1 MENEEKLLQY
11 LQRVTADLDQA
22 HARLREIEDSAQEP
36 IAVVGMG
43 CRYPGGV
50 TSPDELWDLVTSDR
64 DAVSA
69 FPSGRGWKLDELFD
83 PDPDRPGTSYVREG
97 GFLDDAGGFDAGFFG
112 ISPREALAMDPQQRL
127 SLETAWEALERA
139 GIDPYALRGSRT
151 GVFVGSSGQ
160 DYANLLRQSADDVEG
175 YVMTGNTP
183 SVVSGR
189 TSYTLGLE
197 GPAVTVD
204 TACSS
209 SLVALHLACHAL
221 RQGECTL
228 ALAGGVSV
236 MAVPSLFVEFSR
248 QRGLAADGRCKSFAA
263 AADGTGWAEG
273 VGMLALER
281 LADAERNGHRVL
293 AVVRGS
299 AVNQD
304 GASNGLTAP
313 NGPAQQRVIRQ
324 ALANARLTPQQVDAV
339 EAHGTGTTLGDPI
352 EAQAL
357 LETYGQQRPAGR
369 PLWLG
374 SVKSNFGHAQ
384 AAAGVAGVI
393 KMVMAMRHGV
403 LPRTLHVDAP
413 TPHVDWTDGAVE
425 LLTEPVTWPETGQ
438 PRRSGVSSF
447 GVSGT
452 NAHVIL
458 EQAPHQAPHAA
469 SDGTPGAAP
478 SSRSGQ
484 PTLPDPAEHAA
495 AGAAAAE
502 STGTPADHDTTPD
515 RAPLV
520 PWTLSARTEEALR
533 AQARRLADHLAR
545 TPDLSPA
552 AVGHALAT
560 TRTRFGHRAAIV
572 AADRDQYSAAL
583 TALAGGA
590 DAAPGMIRGTAGT
603 GKLAVL
609 FTGQGSQRLGMGR
622 ELYARYPVFAAAF
635 DAVCAELDRY
645 AERPLREVVFGADA
659 ELLDRTGFT
668 QPALFAVEVAL
679 YRLTES
685 WGITPDYV
693 AGHSIGEL
701 TAAHVAGVLS
711 LADAAT
717 LVTARARLMQGL
729 PPGGAMVS
737 VAAPEDRVRAA
748 IDELTGDGP
757 ARMAVAAVNGPAS
770 VVVSGD
776 PDQVHRVAETLAA
789 TGVKTKQLRV
799 SHAFHSP
806 HMDAMLADFRRFAG
820 ILTYHAPR
828 IPVISHL
835 TGDVATADE
844 LCSPEYWVRHVREAV
859 RFADG
864 IRALD
869 GLGVTRYLEL
879 GPDGTLAAMARDC
892 LPEDGPAVLVP
903 ALRRD
908 RPEEQSL
915 LGAVC
920 TLHVHGVTPDWD
932 TVLPGAGAHPV
943 ELPTY
948 AFQHRHYWPTPSPD
962 RTGDVAAAGLTR
974 AEHPLLGAAI
984 GLADGDGHLFT
995 GRLGLDTHPWL
1006 ADHTIAGTVVVPGTA
1021 ILELAVR
1028 AGDQAGC
1035 NRVDELTLE
1044 APLVLPAHAAVQLQI
1059 SVGAPDGTGRHPFHL
1074 YSRPATGA
1082 ADRPWTRN
1090 AAGALGH
1097 RTGTPSQDL
1106 GTWPPADAVEVGDIQ
1121 AVYDRLAASGT
1132 AYGPA
1137 FRGLRGVWRRG
1148 DEVFAEVA
1156 LPADAEA
1163 DAGHF
1168 GLHPA
1173 LLDAALH
1180 PVGIGGGLLVRDTGQ
1195 ARMPFAWSG
1204 VSLYA
1209 AGATSLRV
1217 HLRPVGADS
1226 IALEAADGTGT
1237 PVASVDALALRPVPA
1252 EQLTGEPLTAG
1263 GHGDSL
1269 YRLAWP
1275 AWDGTTQAANP
1286 HSNPNPHS
1294 DSDSNPDPAA
1304 GSRAV
1309 LGEGAESTA
1318 LLEALGLPAVCPDL
1332 DALCADGTAPDVV
1345 FFACD
1350 AATFG
1355 AGKGAGAGRGAG
1367 AGTGAG
1373 AGMGAGVGTGAG
1385 AGTADSAVAAAGVRA
1400 ATHRVLAVVQSW
1412 LADERF
1418 ASSRLVVMTRGAVA
1432 VEPGEGVVDLAQAAV
1447 WGLVRSAQ
1455 SEHPDRLVLAD
1466 LDAGSLAHDGVGL
1479 TGVLASVVAS
1489 GEPQVALRTGAVHV
1503 PRLLRAAP
1511 VPSDSGPA
1519 TAWDAAGTVLVTGG
1533 TGALGSAVARHL
1545 VAEHGVRHLVLTSR
1559 RGFEAPGA
1567 AELREELA
1575 GLGAQV
1581 TIAACDAADRTALAA
1596 VLADIPAEAP
1606 LTGVVHTAGVLDD
1619 GVVSALTPERL
1630 DTVLRAKADAALYLH
1645 ELTQDRDLSAFV
1657 LFSSAAGLLGAAGQG
1672 NYAAANAFLDGLAS
1686 YRTANGLPGQSL
1698 AWGLWGQSG
1707 GMTGGLSEA
1716 DVSRMARAGLRP
1728 LSEAEGLA
1736 LLDAARAAG
1745 HAVLAP
1751 VHLDPASFS
1760 HGPGL
1765 PAVLRSLVRTPARR
1779 AAARTGPASRGDSTD
1794 AERLTDRLTRSSAA
1808 ERDRILLDLVRT
1820 RAAAVL
1826 GHDGPDAVPAETGFL
1841 DAGFDSLTAVEMR
1854 NALHAATGLRLDPTL
1869 LFDYPTPLALAQHL
1883 RDALVGEA
1891 PEPLRP
1897 SLPATPATDDDL
1909 IAIVGMSCRYPGGVT
1924 TPDELWELLAAGG
1937 DGVSEFPTDRG
1948 WPIDRLFDTD
1958 PNAAGTSYVREGGF
1972 LHDATEFDAGFFGI
1986 SPREALAMDPQ
1997 QRLLLETSWE
2007 AFERAGIDP
2016 QSVRGS
2022 RTGVFAGVMY
2032 HDYGARL
2039 HTIPEGLEGLLGN
2052 GSASSVVSG
2061 RVAYT
2066 LGLEGPAL
2074 TVDTACS
2081 SSLVTLHLA
2090 AQSLRQ
2096 GECSL
2101 ALAGGVTVM
2110 STPGVFVEFSRQRG
2124 LAADGRCKSFA
2135 DAADGT
2141 GWAEGAGVLLLERL
2155 SDARRN
2161 GHPVLAVVRGSAVNQ
2176 DGASS
2181 GLTAPNG
2188 PSQQRVIRQALGNA
2202 GLSAEQVDA
2211 VEAHGTGTTLGDPIE
2226 AQALLATYGQ
2236 GRVAERPLWLGSVKS
2251 NLGHTQAAAGVAGVI
2266 KMVQAMRHGVLPQ
2279 TLHVDQPSSK
2289 VDWSAGAVRLL
2300 TESVAWPESGEARRA
2315 GVSSFGVSGTNAHV
2329 ILEAV
2334 PAAAVPAEAVPGKA
2348 APTPDQPE
2356 HLETADD
2363 RTDGGSVLPLVFS
2376 ARGAEALEAQARQLA
2391 PLLEAGTAMSPVDV
2405 GYSLVCGR
2413 AGLEHRAVVL
2423 GAGREGLVSG
2433 LSVLAGG
2440 DAGAGVVRGVAG
2452 SGAGAGVVWVF
2463 PGQGSQ
2469 WIGMAEQLWG
2479 SSSVFRG
2486 RLEECGAALDP
2497 LTGWSLT
2504 DVVRGV
2510 DGSPQL
2516 DRVDVVQ
2523 PVLWA
2528 VMVSLAEV
2536 WRSHGVEPAAVVGHS
2551 QGEIAAA
2558 CVAGALSLEDG
2569 ARVVALRSRLI
2580 AEMAGDG
2587 GMLSVALPVDEVTKA
2602 LADSGSGSAVS
2613 VAAVNGPSSVV
2624 LSGEREALLELQAR
2638 WEAEGVRARMVPVDY
2653 ASHSVQ
2659 VEQIEDRLREVLASI
2674 RPVSGQVPFYSAL
2687 TGGLVDGAELDG
2699 GYWYRN
2705 LRETVRFDQ
2714 ATRSVLD
2721 AGYRTFIEV
2730 SAHPVLLMGV
2740 QETADAVDRQVTA
2753 VGTLR
2758 RGEGGPERLLTS
2770 LAEAW
2775 CAGIDV
2781 DWGTVFEGTGARR
2794 VDLPT
2799 YPFQRRRYW
2808 LDAVQSAADVGAAG
2822 MVPADHPLLGA
2833 ATEVA
2838 EADSYLFTGRLS
2850 LRSHPWL
2857 ADHAVWGTVLLPGTA
2872 FVELVTRAGDE
2883 IGGARIEE
2891 LTLEAPLTIPEQGLI
2906 RLQLVVGAADETGRR
2921 TVTVHSCTEASAESG
2936 EEQLWT
2942 RHASGVLSA
2951 DDRSAAFDLRTWPP
2965 ADAEE
2970 VPVEGAYERF
2980 ADAGYV
2986 YGDVFQGLERV
2997 WRRGEDL
3004 FAELALPEE
3013 TAGEAAR
3020 FGLHPALLD
3029 AALHAFALAHEGE
3042 AHLPFEWRGVS
3053 LHATGA
3059 SSLRVQLSPGAQGSL
3074 SLTVADAAGDPVA
3087 SVDAL
3092 SLRPVSNEQIQAARR
3107 GSQDALFRVDW
3118 QPLTTTEVDAS
3129 AHRWAVMG
3137 ADDSEL
3143 SAALRAHGGSPQL
3156 VDDLEGFASGPV
3168 PDVVIVPCV
3177 DTPSG
3182 VGTASDVRA
3191 ATRRV
3196 LALVQ
3201 SWLADERFASSRLVV
3216 VTRGAV
3222 AVDPVEG
3229 VADLTHAAV
3238 WGLVRS
3244 AQSENPDR
3252 FVLVD
3257 LDTGLDTD
3265 SGADMGA
3272 ALAGVVV
3279 SGEPQAAVRA
3289 GAVRVPRL
3297 VRAEAAS
3304 PAEDSAAWD
3313 AAGTVLVTGGTGAL
3327 GSLVARHLVVEH
3339 GIRHLVLTSRRGADA
3354 PGAGELQQ
3362 ELTDLGAQVRIAAC
3376 DAADRTALAAVLAD
3390 IPAEAPLT
3398 GVVHTAGVLDDGVV
3412 ASLTPERLDS
3422 VLRPKV
3428 DAALNLHDL
3437 TRDMDLSAF
3446 VLFSSAAGLLGAA
3459 GQGNYAAA
3467 NAFVDGLARH
3477 RKAQGLPGQSLAW
3490 GLWAQDSGV
3499 SRSSGMTGH
3508 LDEDALRRLTRMGL
3522 APLSTEQ
3529 GLELFDG
3536 ACALDEALVAP
3547 VMLNTGALRAQVG
3560 ASAAPA
3566 LLRGLVR
3573 TPARRKA
3580 RSVTETGTSLQA
3592 RLTAV
3597 SAAESDRL
3605 LLDLVRTHAAAVL
3618 GHASAASIEPDRAF
3632 REFGV
3637 DSLTAVELRNRLST
3651 ATGLSL
3657 PATLVFDHPNPETLA
3672 AFLKDTLLESAPAA
3686 PVAASAPVPATD
3698 DDLIAIV
3705 GMSCRFPGG
3714 VTSPEELWQL
3724 VAEGSDAVSAFPTDR
3739 GWVLD
3744 GLYDPD
3750 PENRGTSTT
3759 FEGGFLYDA
3768 AEFDAEFFG
3777 ISPREA
3783 LAMDPQQRLLL
3794 ETSWEA
3800 LERAGIDPHSVR
3812 GSRTGVFAGLMYHD
3826 YGARLHSVPEGVEG
3840 YVGNGSAGSVAT
3852 GRIAYTLGL
3861 EGPAVTVD
3869 TACSSSLVAL
3879 HLAAQSLRQGECS
3892 MALVGGATVLATP
3905 DVFVEFSR
3913 QRGLAADGRCKAFA
3927 GAADGTGWAEGVGM
3941 LLVERL
3947 SDARR
3952 NGHPVLAVVRGS
3964 AVNQDG
3970 ASNGLTA
3977 PNGPSQQRVIRQALA
3992 NARLSA
3998 EQVDAVEAHGT
4009 GTTLGDPIEAQALL
4023 ATYGQAR
4030 PVERPLRLGSVKSNL
4045 GHTQAAAGVAGVIK
4059 MVMAMRHGILPQTLH
4074 VDAPTPHVDWSAGAV
4089 ELLTRPMDWP
4099 DTGQPRRAGVSSFG
4113 VSGTNAHVILEG
4125 APVTD
4130 RPTDTGQSEDL
4141 PDALFS
4147 PVPWVLS
4154 ARTPAALSAQ
4164 ARQLASFLASRP
4176 DCDLAAV
4183 GRALAT
4189 TRALFRHRAV
4199 VFADDRDSVLDAL
4212 TATADGHDA
4221 PGVVRAEAHTT
4232 GGAVWVFPGQGPQ
4245 CAGVARD
4252 LWESSPVFRERL
4264 AQCAA
4269 ALDPLTDWS
4278 LTDVVRGAD
4287 GSPSPDRADVAQPLL
4302 WAVTVS
4308 LAEVWR
4314 SHGAEPAAVVGQAQG
4329 EIAAACVA
4337 GALSLDDGARMIALG
4352 SRLRNGTAER
4362 TDPTAQAAQSEEA
4375 PTLVRPGTAQ
4385 VPLYSALTG
4394 GRIDGEERDAGHW
4407 YRSMH
4412 ETADLAGVT
4421 TSLLDAGFAAFIEVS
4436 THPVLL
4442 EELRRAALAED
4453 RAVTVIGTLDDGSD
4467 APQRILT
4474 ALAEAHVHG
4483 ITVDWQ
4489 PLFGGAAVRRVDLPT
4504 YPFQRERYWLDASV
4518 PVGAEPTAGR
4528 GQDAAES
4535 RFWEAVERE
4544 DVAELAGTLAID
4556 DGAQA
4561 TLSPL
4566 VQALSSWRRRHRGQA
4581 AADAWRYR
4589 ETWQQLGDAPA
4600 GALTGTWLVVTPPGH
4615 HDDELVTAAVQA
4627 LTEHGLRVVRAE
4639 LTEADLDRTGL
4650 TGRLTGLAGA
4660 ENGTDAADGP
4670 SASFRGVLSLLA
4682 LAEEPVEKHPAT
4694 PVGFA
4699 LSVTL
4704 VQALDDAGIRAP
4716 LWCATRGAVGA
4727 GAPDSAVRPAQAL
4740 IWGFGRVAA
4749 LEYPQQWG
4757 GLVDLP
4763 GSLDA
4768 RGRSRLRG
4776 VLSGIGAEDQLAV
4789 RPSGVLARRLENA
4802 PLGAATAARAWTP
4815 SGTVLIT
4822 GGTGALGAH
4831 TARWLARNGAEH
4843 LLLVSRRGPG
4853 APGAAE
4859 LEAELAAT
4867 GARVTVAGCD
4877 VTDRDALERLL
4888 ASVPEEFPL
4897 TAVMHTAAALDDG
4910 MIGTLTPAQLDRALA
4925 AKARAAAHLHEL
4937 TRDKELSAFVLFSS
4951 VAGTIGAS
4959 GQGNYAPGN
4968 AYLDALA
4975 RHRREAGLPATS
4987 VAWGAWDGDGMAEG
5001 SFGEKLDRHGLS
5013 SMDPE
5018 SATAALQRA
5027 LDHDETCVMIADI
5040 AWERFSVALTA
5051 TRPNPFIAGLPDVA
5065 RLTEAGTGTGAGT
5078 REERP
5083 ELVRKLAATPAA
5095 GRRALLVDAVRAQA
5109 ANVLG
5114 YASQDA
5120 IRGDRAFRELGLDSV
5135 TAVELRNRLG
5145 VLTGLRLPAGL
5156 VFDYPN
5162 PVAVADYLTGEL
5174 VVEMDPDTGE
5184 QPSSASALDD
5194 FERLEA
5200 VLDGMDRDSAV
5211 RTRILMRMQTLVSQW
5226 RDAGDTE
5233 PGTDSAEDLSAATDD
5248 EMFDIISKKFGIS

>member
-1 MENEEKLLQY
+1 MANEEKLLQY

-22 HARLREIEDSAQEP
+22 HARLREIEDAAQEP

-69 FPSGRGWKLDELFD
+69 FPSGRGWNLDELFD

-160 DYANLLRQSADDVEG
+160 DYATLLRQSADDVEG

-248 QRGLAADGRCKSFAA
+248 QRGLASDGRCKSFAA

-425 LLTEPVTWPETGQ
+425 LLTEPVTWPETGE

-458 EQAPHQAPHAA
+458 EQAPHTA
-469 SDGTPGAAP
+469 SDGTPGATP
-478 SSRSGQ
+478 SPRSTQ
-484 PTLPDPAEHAA
+484 HTLPGPAGH
-495 AGAAAAE
+495 GAAAAE
-502 STGTPADHDTTPD
+502 GTGTPAQHDATPD
-515 RAPLV
+515 RPAPLV

-533 AQARRLADHLAR
+533 AQARRLADHLDR

-552 AVGHALAT
+552 AVGHALAA
-560 TRTRFGHRAAIV
+560 TRTRFGHRAAVV
-572 AADRDQYSAAL
+572 AADRDRYAAAL
-583 TALAGGA
+583 TALADGA
-590 DAAPGMIRGTAGT
+590 DAPGVIRGTAGT

-645 AERPLREVVFGADA
+645 GERPLREVVFGADT

-757 ARMAVAAVNGPAS
+757 VRLSVAAVNGPAS

-776 PDQVHRVAETLAA
+776 SDPVHRVAETLAA

-820 ILTYHAPR
+820 ILTYHTPR

-835 TGDVATADE
+835 TGDVATAGE

-864 IRALD
+864 IRTLD
-869 GLGVTRYLEL
+869 RLGVTRYLEL
-879 GPDGTLAAMARDC
+879 GPDGTLTAMARDC

-908 RPEEQSL
+908 RPEEHSL

-920 TLHVHGVTPDWD
+920 RLHVHGVTPDWD
-932 TVLPGAGAHPV
+932 AVLPGTGAHPV

-962 RTGDVAAAGLTR
+962 RAGDVAAAGLTR

-1044 APLVLPAHAAVQLQI
+1044 TPLVLPAHGAVQLQI
-1059 SVGAPDGTGRHPFHL
+1059 SVGAPDDTGRHPFHL

-1082 ADRPWTRN
+1082 ADRPWTRH
-1090 AAGALGH
+1090 AAGALG
-1097 RTGTPSQDL
+1097 RRAGTPSQDL
-1106 GTWPPADAVEVGDIQ
+1106 GAWPPADAVEVDDIQ

-1209 AGATSLRV
+1209 SGATSLRV

-1237 PVASVDALALRPVPA
+1237 PVASVDSLALRPVPA
-1252 EQLTGEPLTAG
+1252 EQLTGEPRTAG

-1275 AWDGTTQAANP
+1275 AWEGTTPAANP
-1286 HSNPNPHS
+1286 
-1294 DSDSNPDPAA
+1294 ATA
-1304 GSRAV
+1304 SRAV
-1309 LGEGAESTA
+1309 LGEGAEGTA
-1318 LLEALGLPAVCPDL
+1318 LLQALGLPAVCPDL
-1332 DALCADGTAPDVV
+1332 DALCADGPAPDVV

-1350 AATFG
+1350 G
-1355 AGKGAGAGRGAG
+1355 APFGAGRGAG

-1373 AGMGAGVGTGAG
+1373 AG
-1385 AGTADSAVAAAGVRA
+1385 ADSADAAAGVRA
-1400 ATHRVLAVVQSW
+1400 ATHRVLALVQSW
-1412 LADERF
+1412 LMDERF
-1418 ASSRLVVMTRGAVA
+1418 GSSRLVVVTRGAVA
-1432 VEPGEGVVDLAQAAV
+1432 VDPSEGVADLAHAAV

-1466 LDAGSLAHDGVGL
+1466 LGAGPVADDDVDL

-1489 GEPQVALRTGAVHV
+1489 GEPQVAVRAGAVHV
-1503 PRLLRAAP
+1503 PRLLRATP

-1519 TAWDAAGTVLVTGG
+1519 TAWDAAGTVLITGG

-1545 VAEHGVRHLVLTSR
+1545 VVEHGVRHLLLTSR
-1559 RGFEAPGA
+1559 RGTDAPGA

-1575 GLGAQV
+1575 GLGAEV

-1630 DTVLRAKADAALYLH
+1630 DTVLRAKADAALHLH
-1645 ELTQDRDLSAFV
+1645 ELTQDMDLSAFV

-1672 NYAAANAFLDGLAS
+1672 NYAAANAFLDGLAT

-1698 AWGLWGQSG
+1698 AWGLWDRSG

-1716 DVSRMARAGLRP
+1716 DVSRMKRAGLRP

-1736 LLDAARAAG
+1736 LLDAARTTE

-1779 AAARTGPASRGDSTD
+1779 AAARTGSASRGDGTD
-1794 AERLTDRLTRSSAA
+1794 AERLMDRLTRSSAA

-1841 DAGFDSLTAVEMR
+1841 DAGFDSLTAVDMR

-1869 LFDYPTPLALAQHL
+1869 LFDYPTPLALARHL
-1883 RDALVGEA
+1883 RDELVGEA

-1897 SLPATPATDDDL
+1897 SPSATPATDDDP

-1924 TPDELWELLAAGG
+1924 TPDELWDLLAAGG

-1948 WPIDRLFDTD
+1948 WQIDRLFDTD
-1958 PNAAGTSYVREGGF
+1958 PDASGTSYVREGGF

-2022 RTGVFAGVMY
+2022 RTGVFAGLMY

-2090 AQSLRQ
+2090 AQALRQ

-2124 LAADGRCKSFA
+2124 LAGDGRCKAFA

-2188 PSQQRVIRQALGNA
+2188 PSQQRVIRQALESA

-2236 GRVAERPLWLGSVKS
+2236 GRAAERPLWLGSVKS

-2266 KMVQAMRHGVLPQ
+2266 KMVMAMRHGVLPR

-2289 VDWSAGAVRLL
+2289 VDWSTGAVQLL
-2300 TESVAWPESGEARRA
+2300 TESVAWPETGEPRRA

-2329 ILEAV
+2329 ILEAL
-2334 PAAAVPAEAVPGKA
+2334 PAAGVPAEAVPA
-2348 APTPDQPE
+2348 PDQPE
-2356 HLETADD
+2356 QLEAADHG
-2363 RTDGGSVLPLVFS
+2363 TDGGSVVPLMFS

-2391 PLLEAGTAMSPVDV
+2391 SLLESGAAVSPVDV
-2405 GYSLVCGR
+2405 GYSLVGGR

-2423 GAGREGLVSG
+2423 GAGRAGLVSG
-2433 LSVLAGG
+2433 LSVVAGG
-2440 DAGAGVVRGVAG
+2440 EAGSGVVRGVVSAG
-2452 SGAGAGVVWVF
+2452 SAGVVWVF

-2469 WIGMAEQLWG
+2469 WAGMAEELWL

-2486 RLEECGAALDP
+2486 RMAQCAAVLDP

-2504 DVVRGV
+2504 DVVRGAA
-2510 DGSPQL
+2510 GCPSL

-2536 WRSHGVEPAAVVGHS
+2536 WRSHDVEPAAVVGHS

-2587 GMLSVALPVDEVTKA
+2587 GMLSVALPVDQVTRA
-2602 LADSGSGSAVS
+2602 LADAGSAVS
-2613 VAAVNGPSSVV
+2613 VAAVNGPASVV
-2624 LSGEREALLELQAR
+2624 LSGDREALVALQAR
-2638 WEAEGVRARMVPVDY
+2638 WEAEGARVRMVPVDY

-2714 ATRSVLD
+2714 ATRAVLD
-2721 AGYRTFIEV
+2721 AGYRTFVEV

-2775 CAGIDV
+2775 CAGVDV
-2781 DWGTVFEGTGARR
+2781 DWRTVFEGTGARR

-2808 LDAVQSAADVGAAG
+2808 LDAVQGAADVGAAG
-2822 MVPADHPLLGA
+2822 MVSADHPLLGA
-2833 ATEVA
+2833 ATELA

-2857 ADHAVWGTVLLPGTA
+2857 ADHAVWGTVLLPGAA
-2872 FVELVTRAGDE
+2872 FVELATRAGDE
-2883 IGGARIEE
+2883 IGGARIEQ
-2891 LTLEAPLTIPEQGLI
+2891 LTLEAPLTIPEQGWI
-2906 RLQLVVGAADETGRR
+2906 RLQLAVGAADGTGRR
-2921 TVTVHSCTEASAESG
+2921 TVTVHSCAEASGESG

-2942 RHASGVLSA
+2942 RHASGVLAA
-2951 DDRSAAFDLRTWPP
+2951 DDRPAAFDLRAWPP

-2997 WRRGEDL
+2997 WRRGEHL

-3092 SLRPVSNEQIQAARR
+3092 SLRPVSSEQIQAARR

-3118 QPLTTTEVDAS
+3118 QPLTTTEGGPS
-3129 AHRWAVMG
+3129 ADGWAVMG
-3137 ADDSEL
+3137 AEDSML
-3143 SAALRAHGGSPQL
+3143 TAALRAQGCEPQL
-3156 VDDLEGFASGPV
+3156 VDGLAEFTSGSV
-3168 PDVVIVPCV
+3168 PDVVVVPCA
-3177 DTPSG
+3177 
-3182 VGTASDVRA
+3182 GTASGAGTGSDVRA
-3191 ATRRV
+3191 AAHRV

-3222 AVDPVEG
+3222 AVDPDEG
-3229 VADLTHAAV
+3229 VADLAHAAV

-3252 FVLVD
+3252 FVLID
-3257 LDTGLDTD
+3257 LDTE
-3265 SGADMGA
+3265 SEADAGA
-3272 ALAGVVV
+3272 ALTGAVA

-3289 GAVRVPRL
+3289 GTVRVPRL

-3304 PAEDSAAWD
+3304 PVEDSNVWN

-3327 GSLVARHLVVEH
+3327 GSAVARHLVVAH
-3339 GIRHLVLTSRRGADA
+3339 GVRHLLLTSRRGVDA
-3354 PGAGELQQ
+3354 PGAAELRQ
-3362 ELTDLGAQVRIAAC
+3362 ELADLGAQVRIAAC
-3376 DAADRTALAAVLAD
+3376 DAADRTALAALLAD

-3412 ASLTPERLDS
+3412 SALTPERLDT

-3437 TRDMDLSAF
+3437 TRDMNLSAF

-3467 NAFVDGLARH
+3467 NAFLDGLARH
-3477 RKAQGLPGQSLAW
+3477 RKADGLPGQSLAW

-3560 ASAAPA
+3560 ASEAPA

-3573 TPARRKA
+3573 TPARRKTA
-3580 RSVTETGTSLQA
+3580 RSVTEAGASLPA
-3592 RLTAV
+3592 RLTGV

-3618 GHASAASIEPDRAF
+3618 GHASAATIEPVRAF
-3632 REFGV
+3632 REFGF

-3651 ATGLSL
+3651 ATGLAL
-3657 PATLVFDHPNPETLA
+3657 PATLVFDHPTPEALA
-3672 AFLKDTLLESAPAA
+3672 AFLKETLLESAPEAT
-3686 PVAASAPVPATD
+3686 VAASAPVPATD

-3800 LERAGIDPHSVR
+3800 FERAGIDPQSVR

-3826 YGARLHSVPEGVEG
+3826 YGARLHTVPEGVEG

-4023 ATYGQAR
+4023 ATYGQER

-4059 MVMAMRHGILPQTLH
+4059 MVMAMRHGVLPQTLH
-4074 VDAPTPHVDWSAGAV
+4074 VDEPTPHVDWSAGAV

-4099 DTGQPRRAGVSSFG
+4099 DTGQPPRAGVSSFG

-4125 APVTD
+4125 TPVTD

-4141 PDALFS
+4141 SDAPSS

-4164 ARQLASFLASRP
+4164 ARQLAAFLAPRP
-4176 DCDLAAV
+4176 DCDLVAV
-4183 GRALAT
+4183 GHALAT

-4199 VFADDRDSVLDAL
+4199 VFADDRDAALDAL

-4221 PGVVRAEAHTT
+4221 PGVVRAEADTT
-4232 GGAVWVFPGQGPQ
+4232 GGAVWVFPGQGSRWTG
-4245 CAGVARD
+4245 AARD
-4252 LWESSPVFRERL
+4252 LWESSSVFRGRWEE
-4264 AQCAA
+4264 CAA
-4269 ALDPLTDWS
+4269 ALDPLTGWS
-4278 LTDVVRGAD
+4278 LTDVVRGVD
-4287 GSPSPDRADVAQPLL
+4287 GSPSPDRADVVQPLL
-4302 WAVTVS
+4302 WAVMVS
-4308 LAEVWR
+4308 LAEVWG
-4314 SHGAEPAAVVGQAQG
+4314 SHGAEPAAVVGHAQG

-4337 GALSLDDGARMIALG
+4337 GALSLEDGARVIALG
-4352 SRLRNGTAER
+4352 SRPQHGTAER
-4362 TDPTAQAAQSEEA
+4362 TEPTAQKARSEDA
-4375 PTLVRPGTAQ
+4375 PALVRPGAAQ

-4394 GRIDGEERDAGHW
+4394 GRIDGVDPDGGHW
-4407 YRSMH
+4407 FRSMD
-4412 ETADLAGVT
+4412 ETVDFAGVT
-4421 TSLLDAGFAAFIEVS
+4421 KSLLDAGFDAFIEVS

-4442 EELRRAALAED
+4442 EDLRRAALAED
-4453 RAVTVIGTLDDGSD
+4453 RAVTAIGTLDDGTD
-4467 APQRILT
+4467 ARQRILT

-4489 PLFGGAAVRRVDLPT
+4489 SRYEGAGGRRVDLPT
-4504 YPFQRERYWLDASV
+4504 YPFQRERYWLDAPAPV
-4518 PVGAEPTAGR
+4518 PAEPTAGQ
-4528 GQDAAES
+4528 GEDAAES

-4544 DVAELAGTLAID
+4544 DLAELAGTLAID

-4566 VQALSSWRRRHRGQA
+4566 VQALSSWRRRHRDQA

-4589 ETWQQLGDAPA
+4589 ETWQPLGDAPA
-4600 GALTGTWLVVTPPGH
+4600 GALAGTWLVVTPPGH
-4615 HDDELVTAAVQA
+4615 HDDELVTGAVQA

-4639 LTEADLDRTGL
+4639 LTEGDLDRTGL
-4650 TGRLTGLAGA
+4650 ADRLAGLAGA

-4682 LAEEPVEKHPAT
+4682 LAEEPAEEHPAT

-4716 LWCATRGAVGA
+4716 LWCATRGAVGT

-4740 IWGFGRVAA
+4740 LWGFGRVAA

-4776 VLSGIGAEDQLAV
+4776 VLSGIGDEDQLAV

-4802 PLGAATAARAWTP
+4802 PLGAATAERAWKP

-4859 LEAELAAT
+4859 LEAELART

-4888 ASVPEEFPL
+4888 ASLPEEFPL

-4925 AKARAAAHLHEL
+4925 AKARAAAQLHDL

-5013 SMDPE
+5013 AMDPAA
-5018 SATAALQRA
+5018 ATAALQRA

-5065 RLTEAGTGTGAGT
+5065 RLAEAGTGTGAGT

-5145 VLTGLRLPAGL
+5145 ALTGLRLPAGL

-5162 PVAVADYLTGEL
+5162 PVAVADHLSREL
-5174 VVEMDPDTGE
+5174 VVEADPDTGE

-5200 VLDGMDRDSAV
+5200 VLDGMDRDSAE

-5226 RDAGDTE
+5226 RDAGDTA
-5233 PGTDSAEDLSAATDD
+5233 PGTDTAEDLTSATDD